1 MFKANNKIARPTF
14 LAWFELRRY
23 FTPFSSVSIV
33 VEGVLLVEYGGVT
46 ILNQLGNV
54 YSYIISFFM
63 QCLLKRGNTK
73 SRHNCLCNHYQ

>member
-14 LAWFELRRY
+14 LTWFELQRY

-46 ILNQLGNV
+46 ILNQ
-54 YSYIISFFM
+54 
-63 QCLLKRGNTK
+63 
-73 SRHNCLCNHYQ
+73 

>member
-14 LAWFELRRY
+14 LACFELRRY

-46 ILNQLGNV
+46 ILNQ
-54 YSYIISFFM
+54 
-63 QCLLKRGNTK
+63 
-73 SRHNCLCNHYQ
+73 